1 MENINEIGL
10 LAHPRNSNKNGGEE
24 MRDDSTIS
32 SEFQISV
39 ASAQVFHLYFLF
51 PYFSRVV
58 ENTWKIDCTL
68 KLVGMM
74 LAVWTLFSRQ
84 SMTGFIVNCLIK

>member
-10 LAHPRNSNKNGGEE
+10 LAHSQNSNRNGGRE

-39 ASAQVFHLYFLF
+39 ASAQVFHL
-51 PYFSRVV
+51 
-58 ENTWKIDCTL
+58 
-68 KLVGMM
+68 
-74 LAVWTLFSRQ
+74 
-84 SMTGFIVNCLIK
+84 